1 MVTVDNL
8 TMPIVDSNVNN
19 FYHQKEPFMSRVAE
33 LQARIKA
40 DQDELLEAVK
50 LERADAL
57 KRIKADIK
65 LYDFKATDFKGLL
78 KSRVTQKQV
87 DEFLAKKAADA
98 KKSDAPKKTTK

>member
-1 MVTVDNL
+1 
-8 TMPIVDSNVNN
+8 
-19 FYHQKEPFMSRVAE
+19 MSRVAE

-87 DEFLAKKAADA
+87 EEFLKKKDSVPAKKAAA
-98 KKSDAPKKTTK
+98 KKTTK

>member
-1 MVTVDNL
+1 
-8 TMPIVDSNVNN
+8 
-19 FYHQKEPFMSRVAE
+19 MSRVAE

-50 LERADAL
+50 LERTDAL

-87 DEFLAKKAADA
+87 DEFVAKKATTA
-98 KKSDAPKKTTK
+98 KKTVAKKTAK

>member
-1 MVTVDNL
+1 
-8 TMPIVDSNVNN
+8 
-19 FYHQKEPFMSRVAE
+19 MSRVAE

-87 DEFLAKKAADA
+87 EEFLKKKNSVPAKKAAT
-98 KKSDAPKKTTK
+98 KKTTK